1 MSNQPNPP
9 CYVIIARNH
18 NRYEMTKEFICSI
31 QRIDYSNKRII
42 IVDDGSKDDSG
53 IKLKEE
59 FKNDIDVIFTNR
71 YIEYCKALN
80 FGIRHAI
87 KTGDADYFFIVNNDT
102 KNFSPDYFN
111 AANKAFGKIP
121 NIGKFGSAVFD
132 YEGKRRGGGDL
143 MHKLGIELVTP
154 TEGYIIPRKVFEE
167 IGLFDES
174 LTRYFEDLDFIK
186 RLHDKGYI
194 TYSDTSISFDHL
206 GGGTTKNKPYVRN
219 FYRVRNL
226 LWFIKR
232 YGKSYSLK
240 EKFNYFKSYGGTH
253 YFNFINPLKEL
264 KLITSLRVLLSIIL
278 GLVLGIL
285 TNWKPNTE
293 INK

>member
-1 MSNQPNPP
+1 
-9 CYVIIARNH
+9 
-18 NRYEMTKEFICSI
+18 MTKEFISSI
-31 QRIDYSNKRII
+31 QKIDYSNKRLI
-42 IVDDGSKDDSG
+42 IVDDGSKDNSG
-53 IKLKEE
+53 IKLKQE
-59 FKNDIDVIFTNR
+59 FKHEIEVIFTNR
-71 YIEYCKALN
+71 YIEYCKAFN

-87 KTGDADYFFIVNNDT
+87 NTGDADYFFIINNDT
-102 KNFSPDYFN
+102 KNFSSDYFKV
-111 AANKAFGKIP
+111 ANKAFENIS

-143 MHKLGIELVTP
+143 MYKLGIELVTP

-167 IGLFDES
+167 IGLFDEA

-186 RLHDKGYI
+186 RLHDNGYI
-194 TYSDTSISFDHL
+194 THSDTSISFDHL

-232 YGKSYSLK
+232 YGKSFSLK

-253 YFNFINPLKEL
+253 YYNFIKPIKAL
-264 KLITSLRVLLSIIL
+264 KLITSLRVLFSIIF
-278 GLVLGIL
+278 GLIMGIF
-285 TNWKPNTE
+285 TNWNPKTAL
-293 INK
+293 NK